1 MPKFYLNYH
10 ILQEI
15 LKRLDLELVPRGF
28 GILGFYSGKGWKV
41 PRNFALF
48 FQVND
53 QTGEIFSGTCP
64 HLFISISH
72 ILN

>member
-28 GILGFYSGKGWKV
+28 GILRFYSGKGWKV
-41 PRNFALF
+41 PSNFALF
-48 FQVND
+48 FRLMTKLVKYLV
-53 QTGEIFSGTCP
+53 EPVHIYLFLFPIF
-64 HLFISISH
+64 
-72 ILN
+72 